1 MKVLLLPNFQ
11 KNECFQ
17 ITLKVIDVI
26 KKAGADIFALDYN
39 KQNINDDHL
48 TYLSPNQINSDIDFA
63 IAIGGDGTII
73 KAANL
78 LLEREIPLIG
88 VNLGTLGFLAGIEKD
103 EIELLS
109 SILAGKFTIDER
121 MTLEVSI
128 CRQNGTQQCFTSIN
142 DVVICKNAFSG
153 IIDLDVYCSDV
164 PTAHYRADGIIF
176 STPSGSTAYAMSAGG
191 PIMHPDVKAIS
202 LTPICAHSLL
212 SRPII
217 LPEYEEITVKT
228 NADSAKR
235 KVFVVADGLNSAD
248 VAENDIIK
256 ICRYEKNIKFISA
269 NEKSFYSAV
278 NKKLMER

>member
-11 KNECFQ
+11 KNECVQ
-17 ITLKVIDVI
+17 VTSKVIDVI
-26 KKAGADIFALDYN
+26 KKTGADIFALDYN
-39 KQNINDDHL
+39 NQNINDDYL
-48 TYLSPNQINSDIDFA
+48 TFISPEQINSYIDFA
-63 IAIGGDGTII
+63 ITIGGDGTII

-78 LLEREIPLIG
+78 LLEKEIPLIG

-128 CRQNGTQQCFTSIN
+128 CRQNGTEQSFTAIN

-153 IIDLDVYCSDV
+153 IIDLDVVCSDV

-176 STPSGSTAYAMSAGG
+176 STASGSTAYAMSAGG

-202 LTPICAHSLL
+202 LTPICTHSLL
-212 SRPII
+212 SRTII
-217 LPEYEEITVKT
+217 LPEYEEVTVKT
-228 NADSAKR
+228 NADSARR

-248 VAENDIIK
+248 VMENDIIK
-256 ICRYEKNIKFISA
+256 IRRYEKNIKFLCAS
-269 NEKSFYSAV
+269 EKSYYSAI